1 MRNTSQPSAEVLEK
15 SPTGIFG
22 LDDITVGGLP
32 KGRPTL
38 ICGSAGCG
46 KTLLGMEFLVRG
58 ATQFNEPGV
67 FMAFEENEEELT
79 KNVASLGFNL
89 RQLVKRKKLL
99 LDYVRVSPCGPMMPV
114 VFTPTTIGDSLNV
127 GLTCRDSVVP
137 PSLAPQLAGRFIERL
152 QELAQVAASM

>member
-1 MRNTSQPSAEVLEK
+1 M
-15 SPTGIFG
+15 
-22 LDDITVGGLP
+22 
-32 KGRPTL
+32 
-38 ICGSAGCG
+38 
-46 KTLLGMEFLVRG
+46 
-58 ATQFNEPGV
+58 
-67 FMAFEENEEELT
+67 
-79 KNVASLGFNL
+79 NL
-89 RQLVKRKKLL
+89 NRDWPAKYYPLRL